1 LKTVGQILMLFDEVM
16 YFSGF
21 LKWNNSKHIWP
32 WPLTPRTTIGDS
44 VHLCFVGYSYY
55 CEIHSLV
62 PTMQKYILL
71 HIGRKNLRALLRL
84 GSLDPTAPR
93 SSAEFAYVD
102 LVRDSASTTFLSED
116 PGTADRRSQ
125 VHWFAHRGY
134 IRSVNVLSDMAAS
147 IRLPRQIERRR
158 FGAHPPTQSTVSV
171 GRWRSHIE
179 LIRRYITHDTVANGL
194 VGQPVTTCIFTPC
207 LADWSDLPL
216 R

>member
-1 LKTVGQILMLFDEVM
+1 MLFDEVM

-62 PTMQKYILL
+62 PTTQKYILL
-71 HIGRKNLRALLRL
+71 HIGRKNVRALMRL
-84 GSLDPTAPR
+84 GSLAPTAP
-93 SSAEFAYVD
+93 SSAKNSPMWTE
-102 LVRDSASTTFLSED
+102 SATPRPRHFCPRILERRIVVHKCI
-116 PGTADRRSQ
+116 GLHTA
-125 VHWFAHRGY
+125 A

-158 FGAHPPTQSTVSV
+158 FGAHPPTQSSVSV

-179 LIRRYITHDTVANGL
+179 LIQLYITHDTVANGL
-194 VGQPVTTCIFTPC
+194 VGQPVTTCMFTPC